1 MKSEV
6 WSQPA
11 HQLRFLSELPCTP
24 SSVGYTDQHGLNT
37 ATALLCTLPA
47 ESPEKEQRF
56 NPPPPSDHLVPH
68 LMEAAETSEYEVSDR
83 SHMPLCCCTFIY
95 KIVKIKK
102 ADFFFFC
109 IYFSTQLRK
118 LPWLPIS
125 SSMV

>member
-24 SSVGYTDQHGLNT
+24 SSVGYTDQHGLNA

-56 NPPPPSDHLVPH
+56 NPPPF
-68 LMEAAETSEYEVSDR
+68 R
-83 SHMPLCCCTFIY
+83 SFCSTFNGSSR
-95 KIVKIKK
+95 
-102 ADFFFFC
+102 DFR
-109 IYFSTQLRK
+109 I
-118 LPWLPIS
+118 
-125 SSMV
+125 